1 MKKFIAIFAVLLLA
15 GLYATAQNPFIKDQ
29 DEVYLKVSTDKIG
42 IGLPPTTAKVTIGS
56 VAGEIPLAV
65 KGYSSPYNPYLAL
78 YSSDGIAIW
87 RLFANPNWF
96 TIGDTQD
103 TTSALIVG
111 KIPLDWIKV
120 NGTLSATKLIG
131 TSGTIT
137 TLGATTAT
145 LATAGV
151 TTLTATSGT
160 ITTLGATT
168 ATLATASTTTLT
180 TARLTATDS
189 TGLYLYNAA
198 GTRYRIFVTASGAV
212 SITTA
217 P

>member
-1 MKKFIAIFAVLLLA
+1 MKKFIAIITVLLLA
-15 GLYATAQNPFIKDQ
+15 GLFAAAQNPFIKDQ
-29 DEVYLKVSTDKIG
+29 EEVYLKVSTDKVG

-56 VAGEIPLAV
+56 VAGEVPLAI

-96 TIGDTQD
+96 SIGASQD
-103 TTSALIVG
+103 STTALMVG
-111 KIPLDWIKV
+111 KISRSWVKFNATV
-120 NGTLSATKLIG
+120 SATKVLA
-131 TSGTIT
+131 TTGTIT
-137 TLGATTAT
+137 TLGSTTAT

-151 TTLTATSGT
+151 TTLTATTGT
-160 ITTLGATT
+160 ITTLGATA

-180 TARLTATDS
+180 TTYFSASDTL
-189 TGLYLYNAA
+189 GLYLYNAA
-198 GTRYRIFVTASGAV
+198 GTRYRIFVTASGTV